1 MKRRKG
7 LDMYLCVLSST
18 PDDLNDKPYDPSAH
32 MNGFQWKHHQVNPKN
47 VEKQIRDL
55 MNEGVDVF
63 FNLCDG
69 TPDDALSGIGLVQ
82 VMEKLGAAFTGAD
95 SKFFDPSRQEMKA
108 YAKKSNVPIPNWV
121 MVDRVEDVERAARRL
136 HFPVLVKPPHG
147 YASVG
152 ITRESRCENLEQL
165 KVQTRRDIEMFGR
178 ALLEEFIEGR
188 EFTCLIAENP
198 DDQNSPITFKPV
210 EFIFPEGE
218 SFKHYNMKWVEYEK
232 MSVAP
237 VKEARIE
244 KVLREQ
250 TKRLFKAMD
259 GNGYARCDYRMGA
272 DGTIHMLEINPNC
285 GIFYAPDEPGSADFS
300 LINDPDYNHHKFLKL
315 IIRSAKD
322 RRDNMLAAKKAKRQV
337 KKQRVEQMAYS

>member
-1 MKRRKG
+1 
-7 LDMYLCVLSST
+7 MYLCVLSSI
-18 PDDLNDKPYDPSAH
+18 PDANDVPYDPSPH
-32 MNGFQWKHHQVNPKN
+32 MNGYKWKHYQVNPKN
-47 VEKQIRDL
+47 VERQLRDL
-55 MNEGVDVF
+55 LNEGVDVF

-69 TPDDALSGIGLVQ
+69 TADDALSGIGLVQ
-82 VMEKLGAAFTGAD
+82 IMEKLGLAFTGAD
-95 SKFFDPSRQEMKA
+95 SKFFDPSRQEMKT

-121 MVDRVEDVERAARRL
+121 MVDRVEDVERVSKRL
-136 HFPVLVKPPHG
+136 RFPILVKPPHG

-152 ITRESRCENLEQL
+152 IRRESRCENLEQL
-165 KVQTRRDIEMFGR
+165 KVQTEREIEEFGR

-198 DDQNSPITFKPV
+198 DDPDSPITFKPV

-218 SFKHYNMKWVEYEK
+218 SFKHYDMKWVEYEK

-250 TKRLFKAMD
+250 TARLFKAMD

-272 DGTIHMLEINPNC
+272 DGTIQMLEINPNC

-300 LINDPDYNHHKFLKL
+300 LINDPVYNHNKFLKL
-315 IIRSAKD
+315 IIRSAKN
-322 RRDNMLAAKKAKRQV
+322 RRDNMLASKNAKRQV
-337 KKQRVEQMAYS
+337 KKQRVEEMAYT

>member
-1 MKRRKG
+1 
-7 LDMYLCVLSST
+7 MYLCVLSST
-18 PDDLNDKPYDPSAH
+18 PDDPNDKPYDPSPH

-55 MNEGVDVF
+55 MKEGVDVF

-82 VMEKLGAAFTGAD
+82 MMEKLGAAFTGAD
-95 SKFFDPSRQEMKA
+95 SKFFDPSRQEMKS

-121 MVDRVEDVERAARRL
+121 MVDRVEDVERVARRL
-136 HFPVLVKPPHG
+136 RFPVLVKPPHG

-152 ITRESRCENLEQL
+152 ITRDSRCENLEQL
-165 KVQTRRDIEMFGR
+165 KAQTGREIEMFGR

-198 DDQNSPITFKPV
+198 DDPHSPITFKPV
-210 EFIFPEGE
+210 EFIFPDGE
-218 SFKHYNMKWVEYEK
+218 SFKHYDMKWVEYEK

-237 VKEARIE
+237 VKEPRIE

-250 TKRLFKAMD
+250 TARLFKAMD

-300 LINDPDYNHHKFLKL
+300 LINDPVYNHNKFLKL
-315 IIRSAKD
+315 IIRSAKN
-322 RRDNMLAAKKAKRQV
+322 RRDNMLATKNAKRQV
-337 KKQRVEQMAYS
+337 KKQRVEQMAYT

>member
-1 MKRRKG
+1 
-7 LDMYLCVLSST
+7 
-18 PDDLNDKPYDPSAH
+18 
-32 MNGFQWKHHQVNPKN
+32 
-47 VEKQIRDL
+47 

-95 SKFFDPSRQEMKA
+95 SKFFDPSRQEMKS

-121 MVDRVEDVERAARRL
+121 MLDRIEDVERVARRL
-136 HFPVLVKPPHG
+136 RFPVLVKPPHG

-152 ITRESRCENLEQL
+152 ITRDSRCENVEQL
-165 KVQTRRDIEMFGR
+165 KVQTAREIEMFGR

-210 EFIFPEGE
+210 EFIFPDGE
-218 SFKHYNMKWVEYEK
+218 SFKHYDMKWVEYEK
-232 MSVAP
+232 MSVAA
-237 VKEARIE
+237 VKDARIE

-250 TKRLFKAMD
+250 TARLFKAMD

-300 LINDPDYNHHKFLKL
+300 LINDPVYNHHKFLKL
-315 IIRSAKD
+315 IIRSAKN
-322 RRDNMLAAKKAKRQV
+322 RRDNMLASKNAKRQV

>member
-1 MKRRKG
+1 
-7 LDMYLCVLSST
+7 MYLCVLSST
-18 PDDLNDKPYDPSAH
+18 PDDPNDKPYDPSPH
-32 MNGFQWKHHQVNPKN
+32 MNGFQWKHHQVQPKN

-108 YAKKSNVPIPNWV
+108 YAKKSNVPAPSWV
-121 MVDRVEDVERAARRL
+121 MVDRVQDVERVARRL
-136 HFPVLVKPPHG
+136 RFPVLVKPPHG

-152 ITRESRCENLEQL
+152 ITRDSRCEDLEQL
-165 KVQTRRDIEMFGR
+165 KVQTGREIEQFGR

-188 EFTCLIAENP
+188 EFTCLITENP
-198 DDQNSPITFKPV
+198 DDPKNPITFKPV

-237 VKEARIE
+237 VKDARIE

-250 TKRLFKAMD
+250 TTRLFRSMN
-259 GNGYARCDYRMGA
+259 GNGYARCDYRMDA
-272 DGTIHMLEINPNC
+272 DGTIYMLEINPNC

-300 LINDPDYNHHKFLKL
+300 LINDPVYNHHKFLKL
-315 IIRSAKD
+315 IIRSAKN
-322 RRDNMLAAKKAKRQV
+322 RRDNMLASRNAKRQE
-337 KKQRVEQMAYS
+337 KKQRVEQMAYT

>member
-1 MKRRKG
+1 
-7 LDMYLCVLSST
+7 
-18 PDDLNDKPYDPSAH
+18 
-32 MNGFQWKHHQVNPKN
+32 VNPKN

-108 YAKKSNVPIPNWV
+108 YAKKANVPAPNWM
-121 MVDRVEDVERAARRL
+121 MVDRVEDVERAAKRL

-152 ITRESRCENLEQL
+152 ITRDSRCENVEQL
-165 KVQTRRDIEMFGR
+165 KVQVGREIEIFGR

-198 DDQNSPITFKPV
+198 DDADNPITFKPV
-210 EFIFPEGE
+210 EFIFPKGE
-218 SFKHYNMKWVEYEK
+218 SFKHYDMKWVEYEK

-237 VKEARIE
+237 VNDKRIE
-244 KVLREQ
+244 KILREQ
-250 TKRLFKAMD
+250 TVRLFKAMD
-259 GNGYARCDYRMGA
+259 GNGYARCDYRMSA

-285 GIFYAPDEPGSADFS
+285 GIFYAPHEPGSADFS
-300 LINDPDYNHHKFLKL
+300 LMSDPVYNHQKFLKL
-315 IIRSAKD
+315 IARSAQK
-322 RRDNMLAAKKAKRQV
+322 RQATMLAARMKKQQV
-337 KKQRVEQMAYS
+337 KKQRVEQMAYT

>member
-1 MKRRKG
+1 
-7 LDMYLCVLSST
+7 MYLCVLSST
-18 PDDLNDKPYDPSAH
+18 PDDPNDKPYDPSPH

-95 SKFFDPSRQEMKA
+95 SKFFDPSRQEMKS

-136 HFPVLVKPPHG
+136 RFPVLVKPPHG

-152 ITRESRCENLEQL
+152 ITRDSRCENLEQL
-165 KVQTRRDIEMFGR
+165 KTQTGREIEMFGR

-198 DDQNSPITFKPV
+198 DDPDSPITFKPV
-210 EFIFPEGE
+210 EFIFPDGE
-218 SFKHYNMKWVEYEK
+218 SFKHYDMKWVEYEK

-250 TKRLFKAMD
+250 TARLFKAMD

-300 LINDPDYNHHKFLKL
+300 LINDPVYNHNKFLKL
-315 IIRSAKD
+315 IIRSAKN
-322 RRDNMLAAKKAKRQV
+322 RRDNMLVSKNAKRQV
-337 KKQRVEQMAYS
+337 KKQRVEQMAYT

>member
-1 MKRRKG
+1 
-7 LDMYLCVLSST
+7 MYLCVLSST
-18 PDDLNDKPYDPSAH
+18 PDDPNDVPYDPSAH
-32 MNGFQWKHHQVNPKN
+32 MHGLKWKHHPVNPKN

-69 TPDDALSGIGLVQ
+69 TPDDALSGVGLVQ

-108 YAKKSNVPIPNWV
+108 SAKKANVPTPSWI
-121 MVDRVEDVERAARRL
+121 MVDRVEDVERVAKRL
-136 HFPVLVKPPHG
+136 RFPVLVKPPHG

-152 ITRESRCENLEQL
+152 ITRDSRCENVEQL
-165 KVQTRRDIEMFGR
+165 KVQVEREIETFGR

-198 DDQNSPITFKPV
+198 DDEENPITFKPV
-210 EFIFPEGE
+210 EFIFPKGE
-218 SFKHYNMKWVEYEK
+218 SFKHYDMKWVEYEK

-237 VKEARIE
+237 VNDKRIE
-244 KVLREQ
+244 KILREQ
-250 TKRLFKAMD
+250 TTRIFKTMD
-259 GNGYARCDYRMGA
+259 GNGYARCDYRMSA

-285 GIFYAPDEPGSADFS
+285 GIFYAPDEPGSADHS
-300 LINDPDYNHHKFLKL
+300 LINDPVYNHQKFLKL
-315 IIRSAKD
+315 IVRSAQN
-322 RRDNMLAAKKAKRQV
+322 RRDNILAAKLTKKLS
-337 KKQRVEQMAYS
+337 KKQRVEQMAYT